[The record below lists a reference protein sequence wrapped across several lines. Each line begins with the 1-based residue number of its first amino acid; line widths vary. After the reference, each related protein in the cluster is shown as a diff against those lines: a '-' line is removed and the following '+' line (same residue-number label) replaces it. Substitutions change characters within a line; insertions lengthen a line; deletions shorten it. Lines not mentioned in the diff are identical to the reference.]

1 MKKLALLFL
10 ILPLPAFAESM
21 ASRVAVPPPKETMA
35 HIAKAESH
43 CRANDIGPSDSHY
56 TKCVNGY
63 LQEQYG
69 ITLSRA
75 ADGSLIVASYRE
87 GAAPPGL
94 NPDSFG
100 HPPSSNEG
108 TWPTPAR

>member
-10 ILPLPAFAESM
+10 ILPLPAFAES
-21 ASRVAVPPPKETMA
+21 ATARVAVPPPKETIA

-75 ADGSLIVASYRE
+75 ADGSLRVAYHNGSV
-87 GAAPPGL
+87 GPGF
-94 NPDSFG
+94 DSETFG
-100 HPPSSNEG
+100 NPPSSNEG